1 MSAPLRTRTLVAVV
15 AVTSSLLCATR
26 TPAQQQPA
34 FPTADD
40 AVRALISAA
49 KSTDPS
55 ALIVL
60 LGDGSGELASSA
72 DPIAARSHRDV
83 FVAAM
88 AEHWHLEDR
97 DGRHRELIVGN
108 ESWPFPVPLVKRAQG
123 WMFDA
128 VAGKEEVIARRIG
141 RNELAV
147 IRTLHGYV
155 KAQKL
160 YASRGHDAV
169 PAGVYARRIASDP
182 GTENGL
188 YWAVSPGR
196 PRSPVGE
203 VFADAAIE
211 GRAAASSQET
221 TPFHGY
227 HFRIL
232 EGQGPA
238 ATGGAKSY
246 IVNGQ
251 LSGGFAMIAWPA
263 SPELTGVM
271 TFIVN
276 HDDVVYEKSFGAN
289 TATAV
294 TALTRFNPDKTW
306 ARVPAAATTT
316 QPRP

>member
-1 MSAPLRTRTLVAVV
+1 MSALQSRALVAIG
-15 AVTSSLLCATR
+15 ALTSCLLSATP

-40 AVRALISAA
+40 AVRALMSAA
-49 KSTDPS
+49 KSSDP
-55 ALIVL
+55 AAVIVL

-72 DPIAARSHRDV
+72 DPIAARGHRDV

-97 DGRHRELIVGN
+97 DATHKELIVGN
-108 ESWPFPVPLVKRAQG
+108 ESWPFPVPLIKRAQG

-128 VAGKEEVIARRIG
+128 VAGKEEVISRRIG
-141 RNELAV
+141 RNELAA
-147 IRTLHGYV
+147 IRTLQTYV

-160 YASRGHDAV
+160 YASRGHDAK

-188 YWAVSPGR
+188 YWTMSPGR
-196 PRSPVGE
+196 PPSPLGE
-203 VFADAAIE
+203 LLADAAIE
-211 GRAAASSQET
+211 SHAAASAKAT
-221 TPFHGY
+221 RPFHGY

-232 EGQGPA
+232 EGQGSA
-238 ATGGAKSY
+238 AAGGAKSY

-251 LSGGFAMIAWPA
+251 LSGGFAMVAWPA
-263 SPELTGVM
+263 TPDLTGVM

-276 HDDVVYEKSFGAN
+276 HDGVVYEKSFGGD
-289 TATAV
+289 TAKAV
-294 TALTRFNPDKTW
+294 TAITRFNPDKTW
-306 ARVPAAATTT
+306 ARVSPVSATV
-316 QPRP
+316 QPRR